1 MLLIVHLSNAVK
13 NKEKNKRKS
22 TTFRW
27 FSNVPT
33 STRAAGNFHYIK
45 INILKKKERR
55 KKNKEFTTYI
65 TSPVKTLIW

>member
-27 FSNVPT
+27 FSNVLT
-33 STRAAGNFHYIK
+33 STRVAGNFHYIK

-55 KKNKEFTTYI
+55 KEKIKSLQHI
-65 TSPVKTLIW
+65 VPPQLKP